1 MGCCV
6 STEADGFSAG
16 GGQTLGGGGG
26 SAMSQEEHRRR
37 AAAAAEA
44 RAQSLGTR
52 GQQGA
57 KSKMRPVV
65 PERPELPGS
74 NPLADPRSWD

>member
-1 MGCCV
+1 
-6 STEADGFSAG
+6 
-16 GGQTLGGGGG
+16 
-26 SAMSQEEHRRR
+26 MSQEEHRRR

-65 PERPELPGS
+65 PERPDLPGS